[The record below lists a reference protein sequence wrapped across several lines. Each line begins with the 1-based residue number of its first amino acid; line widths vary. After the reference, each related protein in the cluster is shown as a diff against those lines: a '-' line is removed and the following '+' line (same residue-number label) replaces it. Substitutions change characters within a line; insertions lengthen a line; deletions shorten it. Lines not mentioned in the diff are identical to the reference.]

1 MENIDNT
8 IQAVIRDIFK
18 NWKKFL
24 FQVLFISLL
33 AVVVSLFFVFYYQ
46 SEARLTAAEVESAPS
61 GSSSFISS
69 LPAGLGTPDLNDSI
83 IEAREIISSRDFFK
97 RLLQYD
103 GIYQGLLDP
112 YSYDT
117 DDAEAPIKDPS
128 IALDIEMD
136 SRFYDAMNTFS
147 RALEFEDVLEYDYF
161 TIRYT
166 HYNPKFCKHILD
178 IIIKELNL
186 QKKDKDINEANKAI
200 SFLTTRILDVSNAE
214 VRGSISRLIE
224 SQLKREMIANMRDEY
239 LVSIVDSPALPIVK
253 AGPKRLL
260 IFLISFISSI
270 IVLIPIYAYRQNRI
284 Q

>member
-1 MENIDNT
+1 METIDNT
-8 IQAVIRDIFK
+8 IQEVIRNIFK

-33 AVVVSLFFVFYYQ
+33 AVVVSLFFDDYYQ

-97 RLLQYD
+97 RLLQYK
-103 GIYQGLLDP
+103 GVYQGLLDP
-112 YSYDT
+112 YSYDV

-136 SRFYDAMNTFS
+136 TRFYQAMNTFS

-166 HYNPKFCKHILD
+166 HYNPTFCKHILD

-260 IFLISFISSI
+260 IFLISIISSI